1 MTQRSPWIR
10 FVLPAMIEWLER
22 FGLTGGL
29 ARPNALLEQIW
40 NTLLRSLL
48 PAFAHASQM
57 QIQHIA
63 I

>member
-10 FVLPAMIEWLER
+10 FALPAMVECLER

-29 ARPNALLEQIW
+29 AKPNALLEQIW
-40 NTLLRSLL
+40 NTLLRSVL
-48 PAFAHASQM
+48 PAFAYASQM
-57 QIQHIA
+57 QIQNIT

>member
-1 MTQRSPWIR
+1 MTQRSPWSR
-10 FVLPAMIEWLER
+10 FALPAMVECLER

-29 ARPNALLEQIW
+29 AKPNALLEQIW
-40 NTLLRSLL
+40 NTLLRSVL
-48 PAFAHASQM
+48 PAFAYASQM